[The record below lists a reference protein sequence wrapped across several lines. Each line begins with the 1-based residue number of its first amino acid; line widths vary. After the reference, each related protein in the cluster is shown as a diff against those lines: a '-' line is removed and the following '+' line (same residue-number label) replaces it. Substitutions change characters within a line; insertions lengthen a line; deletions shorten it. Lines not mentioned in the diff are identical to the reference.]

1 MQVLVTGGS
10 GIVGHYVIDELYKNG
25 HTVIN
30 ADVARMSTNLG
41 HSGTTGTAS
50 GEAAVAMRENW
61 LRTPKF
67 FNGNIKHASF

>member
-1 MQVLVTGGS
+1 MKVLVTGGS

-41 HSGTTGTAS
+41 HSGNDRHRQWRGS
-50 GEAAVAMRENW
+50 GEDAGELAAVTEV
-61 LRTPKF
+61 L
-67 FNGNIKHASF
+67 